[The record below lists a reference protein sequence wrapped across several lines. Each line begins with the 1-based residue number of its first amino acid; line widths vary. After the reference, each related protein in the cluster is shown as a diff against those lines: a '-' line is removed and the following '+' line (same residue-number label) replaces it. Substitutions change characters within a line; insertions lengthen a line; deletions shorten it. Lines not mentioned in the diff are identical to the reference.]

1 MGAFVSLIEIVLYMY
16 IFFIR
21 IILLACMQRP
31 PSLEGACV
39 HTQVIFYKDIE
50 VEMCKS
56 VFTILEF
63 LNRGMLS

>member
-1 MGAFVSLIEIVLYMY
+1 MY
-16 IFFIR
+16 K
-21 IILLACMQRP
+21 P

-39 HTQVIFYKDIE
+39 HTQVIFYRDIE

-56 VFTILEF
+56 VFAILEL